1 MADTGGDYTLHEFI
15 NQVYDETTP
24 TQPDCSSLGPN
35 YNKITINNEGLDT
48 YDVTDH
54 NQWKTNTPQAK
65 PANPT
70 PVRDEANKRGDD
82 FYDAEE
88 HTYSVAN
95 TKHKKKTKTESAAD
109 EGEAGRGHQVYDTA
123 MSGET
128 SWGVT
133 EEEYSKLKH

>member
-1 MADTGGDYTLHEFI
+1 MADTGGNSTLHEFI
-15 NQVYDETTP
+15 NQVYDEIIP
-24 TQPDCSSLGPN
+24 TQPDYSSLDPN
-35 YNKITINNEGLDT
+35 HNMITTNNEGLDT

-65 PANPT
+65 PANLT
-70 PVRDEANKRGDD
+70 PVRVEASIRGDD

-95 TKHKKKTKTESAAD
+95 TKHKNKAKTEPAAG
-109 EGEAGRGHQVYDTA
+109 EGEWEGPQVYDTA

-133 EEEYSKLKH
+133 EEYSKLKY